1 MKVLIVTSCGRSS
14 RTGVQTYYE
23 TLARNLVETG
33 WSVEVKTLWDLS
45 PRMTVLSKG
54 MRALIRLLPK
64 GMAILCEQ
72 GLNYV
77 QMYFVCSGAASK
89 PDLIHAQ
96 DIITGSAAKSAF
108 RGKIPVI
115 LTCHNP
121 IGPIESIA
129 KPIGL
134 EYFWKRML
142 TCWFLHH
149 LPKIDKQ
156 IGVSQYAAENFKLF
170 AKDAADICVIH
181 NGVPFTRHDLIE
193 KKPNTGK
200 RIVVNIGYIGWPKN
214 QQYLVEVA
222 RFLAK
227 DNVEFWFI
235 GDGVGRKDLEE
246 KIAAYGLNDQVK
258 VLGWQEDV
266 TSFVKRADLCVH
278 VSVAESFGLAVVES
292 IANGCPALA
301 FAVGGIPEIFPEES
315 RGALLD
321 PSGTP
326 ELAANRIRT
335 LLSNDAELKRLRTEQ
350 FEFARDRFSEQL
362 MCFKTVAVYDQ
373 VLSRRHE
380 PISCEDALVSDDLID
395 AGRIHK
401 DARSGWG
408 WSAVD
413 QFGQRGL
420 LLIVGMIQAR
430 LMAPAEFGLIA
441 SVSIFIVTAQCLIDC
456 GLAQRILQKKEVE
469 EKDYAALFWSN
480 LCAAVLM
487 SSILFLLSG
496 KISEYLYQP
505 ELKQIIRVFSVV
517 VLLMN
522 SGRVQNA
529 TLARALNFKA
539 ISIINICA
547 NSIGCCVGVTLAVL
561 HFGVWALVFQ
571 QVVSTFARAI
581 IYWIFFPWRPRGR
594 LEWNTVKELYVF
606 GTPLLGAHLIQS
618 VSGQVGNLLIARK
631 FNALALG
638 FYDRGRVIP
647 NSIGLSLG
655 VIFGQVNFPILSKLQ
670 HDDVGYI
677 KSYRHFLKMAVYF
690 CFPVLGA
697 LAIMSDEVLVV
708 LMGEK
713 WLPAV
718 PYLQICCLISSLYIV
733 QMVNLD
739 VLRSK
744 GLSGYYFKFC
754 SLSACI
760 QMVCIFAG
768 LRWGIIA
775 MMWGDAIG
783 RTIGLII
790 LMIGIHYKTC
800 IKFGWQLRRLVPPIL
815 LTALLCL
822 LLQVIKND
830 VHGFWTRF
838 WMSGFCAGIFLL
850 MGLQAVG
857 RGDVSGK

>member
-1 MKVLIVTSCGRSS
+1 MKILIVTSCGRSS

-23 TLARNLVETG
+23 MLARNLVATG
-33 WSVEVKTLWDLS
+33 WSVEVKTLLDLS
-45 PRMTVLSKG
+45 PVVAFLSKG

-64 GMAILCEQ
+64 GMACLGEQ

-77 QMYFVCSGAASK
+77 QMYLVCSRALK

-96 DIITGSAAKSAF
+96 DIITGSAAKAAF
-108 RGKIPVI
+108 RGKIPVV
-115 LTCHNP
+115 LTCHDPVNP
-121 IGPIESIA
+121 VESVA
-129 KPIGL
+129 RPIGL
-134 EYFWKRML
+134 DGFWKRVL
-142 TCWFLHH
+142 TGWFQHH
-149 LPKIDKQ
+149 LVKMDRLIS
-156 IGVSQYAAENFKLF
+156 VSRYAAGNFKLF
-170 AKDAADICVIH
+170 LKSAAEVCVIH
-181 NGVPFTRHDLIE
+181 NGVPFASRELIE
-193 KKPNTGK
+193 KQPNTDK
-200 RIVVNIGYIGWPKN
+200 RIIVNIGYIGWPKN

-222 RFLAK
+222 RYMAN

-235 GDGVGRKDLEE
+235 GDGSGRKALED
-246 KIAAYGLNDQVK
+246 KVAAYGLNNRVK

-278 VSVAESFGLAVVES
+278 VSIAESFGLAVVES

-301 FAVGGIPEIFPEES
+301 FAVGGIPEIFPEENH
-315 RGALLD
+315 GALLD

-326 ELAANRIRT
+326 ELAASKIRT
-335 LLSNDAELKRLRTEQ
+335 LLANDAELKQLRTEQ
-350 FEFARDRFSEQL
+350 FEFAKDRFSEQL
-362 MCFKTVAVYDQ
+362 MCLKTVAVYDQ
-373 VLSRRHE
+373 ALSRSRE
-380 PISCEDALVSDDLID
+380 PIGCEDALGSDDIV
-395 AGRIHK
+395 GSGGMHK

-469 EKDYAALFWSN
+469 EKDYTALFWSN

-547 NSIGCCVGVTLAVL
+547 NSIGCCTGVILAVL

-571 QVVSTFARAI
+571 QMVSTFARAI
-581 IYWIFFPWRPRGR
+581 IYWIFFPWWPRGR
-594 LEWNTVKELYVF
+594 LEWSTVKELYMF

-655 VIFGQVNFPILSKLQ
+655 IIFGQVNFPILSKLQ
-670 HDDVGYI
+670 HDDAGYI

-690 CFPVLGA
+690 CFPLLGT
-697 LAIMSDEVLVV
+697 LAMMADEVLVI

-713 WLPAV
+713 WLPAI
-718 PYLQICCLISSLYIV
+718 PYLQICCLVSSLYIV

-760 QMVCIFAG
+760 QIACIFAG

-775 MMWGDAIG
+775 MMWGDAVG

-800 IKFGWQLRRLVPPIL
+800 IKFGWQLKRLMPPIL
-815 LTALLCL
+815 MTALLCF
-822 LLQVIKND
+822 LLQIIKND

-838 WMSGFCAGIFLL
+838 WVSGLCAGIILL

-857 RGDVSGK
+857 RGEGSIK